1 MIEKVVESI
10 VGALILALS
19 GWVLVQVLTLKEHML
34 ILRRQRIEMDEVVM
48 PVGKPEMW
56 DQAKWAFPLAH
67 ERSND
72 RREEVKYEVRFKR
85 RFRETPRIEVAL
97 SKVDLGDAKNSV
109 YRVEVE
115 AKRPTPEGFDL
126 YFKTWSQSLL
136 FGAKAIWIA
145 VGDDVADVGGHVE

>member
-19 GWVLVQVLTLKEHML
+19 GWVLAQVLTLKEQML
-34 ILRRQRIEMDEVVM
+34 VLRRQRIEMDEVVM
-48 PVGKPEMW
+48 PDCKPEMW
-56 DQAKWAFPLAH
+56 DQAKWAFPLSH

-85 RFRETPRIEVAL
+85 RFRETPRIAVAL
-97 SKVDLGDAKNSV
+97 SKADLGDAKNSV

-115 AKRPTPEGFDL
+115 AKRPTPDGFDL

-145 VGDDVADVGGHVE
+145 VGDDVAEAGRNAE